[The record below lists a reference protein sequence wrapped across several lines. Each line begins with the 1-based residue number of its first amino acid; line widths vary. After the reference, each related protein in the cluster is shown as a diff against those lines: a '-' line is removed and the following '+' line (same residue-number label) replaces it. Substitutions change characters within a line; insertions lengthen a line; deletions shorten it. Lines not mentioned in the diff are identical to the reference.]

1 MWLIESSPLDHQRA
15 ETYFWHDILTKYW
28 VSYTLYANCN
38 IISRSHCRE
47 NTPLISP
54 SYSFRFYSKK
64 SGKVKTAYKR
74 EYLNAGVDV
83 DLDFAGPT
91 IHGAAVAGYE
101 GWLAG
106 YQMTFDTAKSK
117 MTQSNLWVCQ
127 IIIKKKDGG
136 GKKEK
141 GNETQKGHS
150 HQCSITTVVTF

>member
-1 MWLIESSPLDHQRA
+1 MTC
-15 ETYFWHDILTKYW
+15 TYCK
-28 VSYTLYANCN
+28 
-38 IISRSHCRE
+38 E
-47 NTPLISP
+47 NTLLTSP
-54 SYSFRFYSKK
+54 SFLYCFYFNSKK

-117 MTQSNLWVCQ
+117 MSQSNFAVGYKTGDFQLHTNVYASRLN
-127 IIIKKKDGG
+127 KYL
-136 GKKEK
+136 
-141 GNETQKGHS
+141 NH
-150 HQCSITTVVTF
+150 